1 MQNTYKSLIF
11 VGLLIFAIAGVG
23 VIYGNITEE
32 ICPYCG
38 SNDII
43 TININNLDL
52 SKQKHRT
59 LSLID
64 IKKDAKLIDPQIAG
78 RLKKNINS
86 FDFEKYQKI
95 NYTLKGCESCG
106 KIFIYTENGTITF

>member
-1 MQNTYKSLIF
+1 MQNTYKSLVF
-11 VGLLIFAIAGVG
+11 VGLLIFATVGIG
-23 VIYGNITEE
+23 VIYGYTTEE
-32 ICPYCG
+32 TCPYCG
-38 SNDII
+38 SKDVT

-52 SKQKHRT
+52 SKQKHRA

-64 IKKDAKLIDPQIAG
+64 IKKDAKLIDPQIAEK
-78 RLKKNINS
+78 LEQNINS

-95 NYTLKGCESCG
+95 NYTLKGCQSCG